1 LVLVVVLFV
10 TLQLLGR
17 KCFVTRE
24 NIDFLFFSSPSGDAD
39 VAAEEEDGEVEVTE
53 RVDGGLDGYGL
64 VLLATTDADTIDD
77 DVLVDGVGVGTTDD
91 GIDGAVRDIPT
102 TPSSLFGQTL
112 A

>member
-1 LVLVVVLFV
+1 MVFVALLCV

-24 NIDFLFFSSPSGDAD
+24 NIDILFFSSPRGDAD

-53 RVDGGLDGYGL
+53 RVDGGLGGFGL
-64 VLLATTDADTIDD
+64 VLPTTEEDIIDD
-77 DVLVDGVGVGTTDD
+77 DVLVDSVGVGTTDD
-91 GIDGAVRDIPT
+91 GIDCAVRDIPT

>member
-1 LVLVVVLFV
+1 MVLFV

-24 NIDFLFFSSPSGDAD
+24 NIDVLFFSSPRGDAD
-39 VAAEEEDGEVEVTE
+39 VAAEEDDGEVEVTE
-53 RVDGGLDGYGL
+53 RVDGGLDVYGL
-64 VLLATTDADTIDD
+64 VLPTTYADIIDD
-77 DVLVDGVGVGTTDD
+77 DVVDGVGVGTTDD
-91 GIDGAVRDIPT
+91 GIDGAERDIPT